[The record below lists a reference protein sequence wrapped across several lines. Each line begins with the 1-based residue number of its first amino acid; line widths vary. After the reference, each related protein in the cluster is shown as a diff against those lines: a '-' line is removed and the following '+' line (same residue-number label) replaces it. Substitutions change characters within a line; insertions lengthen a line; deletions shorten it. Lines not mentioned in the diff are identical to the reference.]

1 MQLSRISEFKTEILG
16 DELPL
21 APVEPTFDL
30 NHDTTHFI
38 LEEVDELRKAQ
49 AEGDI
54 VEIADALGD
63 IIYFAAGQALKYGL
77 PIDEIIEEI
86 HRSNMTKTRGVKESR
101 QNIKGSDAI
110 KTASY
115 SAPELTAVLWPAEE
129 TRTKKGA

>member
-1 MQLSRISEFKTEILG
+1 MVVQTSTGRTSNRCAMRATTLSPQTREGNDTMQLSRISEFKTEILG
-16 DELPL
+16 DELPS
-21 APVEPTFDL
+21 APIEPTFDL

-77 PIDEIIEEI
+77 PIDEIIEEHLI
-86 HRSNMTKTRGVKESR
+86 NGRVVERLR
-101 QNIKGSDAI
+101 I
-110 KTASY
+110 
-115 SAPELTAVLWPAEE
+115 
-129 TRTKKGA
+129 